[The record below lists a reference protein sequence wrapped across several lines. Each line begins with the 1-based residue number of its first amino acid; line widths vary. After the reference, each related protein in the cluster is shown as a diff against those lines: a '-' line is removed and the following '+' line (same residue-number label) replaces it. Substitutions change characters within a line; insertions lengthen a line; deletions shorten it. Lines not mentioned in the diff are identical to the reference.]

1 MEVFRC
7 QMVAEVFDILRAGSI
22 YLCKVPTNMTH
33 LFQRLNLTVGNH
45 CKVFS
50 IVVYYVFSFDLAKA

>member
-1 MEVFRC
+1 MA
-7 QMVAEVFDILRAGSI
+7 AEVLDILRAGSI